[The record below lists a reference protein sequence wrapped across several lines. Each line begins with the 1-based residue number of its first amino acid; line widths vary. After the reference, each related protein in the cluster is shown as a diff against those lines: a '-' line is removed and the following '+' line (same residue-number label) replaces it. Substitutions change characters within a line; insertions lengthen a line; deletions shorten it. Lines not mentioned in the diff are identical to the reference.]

1 MDYGALSLLPP
12 LVSIALALLTKEV
25 VFSLFGGVF
34 VWQMIKIGDFS
45 PFGALYGS
53 IEAIVGLFAEG
64 WVVKSIVF
72 IVLVGSILTI
82 VVESGGVSAFVR
94 YLTERSNRV
103 KSKKGALLLG
113 YFIGITIFIESTI
126 TSLVVGSVTAPLADR
141 FGASRAKVAYLCD
154 ATSAPVCSL
163 IPLNGWGALLTGLV
177 SAQIAAGVLTGN
189 AASIVAS
196 SIVFNFYAII
206 TVVFAFLIIYFDFDF
221 SYMKKSEDTAKAI
234 HGKNIV
240 LVSEDNG
247 AKVSFMVLPIVFLT
261 VSSILFLTLSGGG
274 DIWKGSGTT
283 AVFYAV
289 LSTLAFCF
297 VYFVV
302 WHKHFKSVEYFAH
315 LKNGSMNMMYVGVMM
330 TLAFAISAATKD
342 LGTGTYLA
350 GFAKGFLNPSLLPAV
365 IFVFGCMISFST
377 GTSWGT
383 FSIMVPIAIS
393 MGVALGVDI
402 SLVIGAAV
410 AGGVFGDHCSP
421 ISDTTIVSSTASGCD
436 LMEHVKT
443 QLPYAF
449 LCGFFALLC
458 FISAGF
464 IF

>member
-1 MDYGALSLLPP
+1 MDYGALSLVPP
-12 LVSIALALLTKEV
+12 LVSIVLALLTKEV

-34 VWQMIKIGDFS
+34 AWQMIRIGSFS
-45 PFGALYGS
+45 PFEALYGS

-72 IVLVGSILTI
+72 IVLVGSILAI
-82 VVESGGVSAFVR
+82 VVESGGVSAFVS
-94 YLTERSNRV
+94 YLTEKSNKI
-103 KSKKGALLLG
+103 KSKRAALLLG
-113 YFIGITIFIESTI
+113 YFIGIAVFIESTI

-177 SAQIAAGVLTGN
+177 SAQIAAGVIVGN
-189 AASIVAS
+189 AAEFVAS
-196 SIVFNFYAII
+196 SILYNFYAII
-206 TVVFAFLIIYFDFDF
+206 TVLFAFLIIYFDFDF
-221 SYMKKSEDTAKAI
+221 SYMKKSEEAAVAAHDAN
-234 HGKNIV
+234 NIAQI
-240 LVSEDNG
+240 ETNG
-247 AKVSFMVLPIVFLT
+247 ARVSFMVLPIVFLT
-261 VSSILFLTLSGGG
+261 VSAILFLILSGGG
-274 DIWKGSGTT
+274 NIFKGSGTT

-289 LSTLAFCF
+289 LSTLVFCF
-297 VYFVV
+297 LYFVV
-302 WHKHFKSVEYFAH
+302 WHKHFKSVEYFTH

-342 LGTGTYLA
+342 LGTGAYLA
-350 GFAKGFLNPSLLPAV
+350 GFAKGFLNPSFLPAV

-393 MGVALGVDI
+393 MGAALGVDI
-402 SLVIGAAV
+402 PLVIGAAV

-421 ISDTTIVSSTASGCD
+421 ISDTTIVSATASGCD
-436 LMEHVKT
+436 LMEHIKT

-449 LCGFFALLC
+449 LSGFLAFLC
-458 FISAGF
+458 FILAGF
-464 IF
+464 IV

>member
-206 TVVFAFLIIYFDFDF
+206 TVLFAFLIIYFDFDF

-247 AKVSFMVLPIVFLT
+247 AKVSFMVLPIV
-261 VSSILFLTLSGGG
+261 
-274 DIWKGSGTT
+274 
-283 AVFYAV
+283 
-289 LSTLAFCF
+289 
-297 VYFVV
+297 
-302 WHKHFKSVEYFAH
+302 
-315 LKNGSMNMMYVGVMM
+315 
-330 TLAFAISAATKD
+330 
-342 LGTGTYLA
+342 
-350 GFAKGFLNPSLLPAV
+350 
-365 IFVFGCMISFST
+365 
-377 GTSWGT
+377 
-383 FSIMVPIAIS
+383 
-393 MGVALGVDI
+393 
-402 SLVIGAAV
+402 
-410 AGGVFGDHCSP
+410 
-421 ISDTTIVSSTASGCD
+421 
-436 LMEHVKT
+436 
-443 QLPYAF
+443 
-449 LCGFFALLC
+449 
-458 FISAGF
+458 
-464 IF
+464 

>member
-163 IPLNGWGALLTGLV
+163 IPLNGWG
-177 SAQIAAGVLTGN
+177 
-189 AASIVAS
+189 
-196 SIVFNFYAII
+196 
-206 TVVFAFLIIYFDFDF
+206 
-221 SYMKKSEDTAKAI
+221 
-234 HGKNIV
+234 
-240 LVSEDNG
+240 
-247 AKVSFMVLPIVFLT
+247 
-261 VSSILFLTLSGGG
+261 
-274 DIWKGSGTT
+274 
-283 AVFYAV
+283 
-289 LSTLAFCF
+289 
-297 VYFVV
+297 
-302 WHKHFKSVEYFAH
+302 
-315 LKNGSMNMMYVGVMM
+315 
-330 TLAFAISAATKD
+330 
-342 LGTGTYLA
+342 
-350 GFAKGFLNPSLLPAV
+350 
-365 IFVFGCMISFST
+365 
-377 GTSWGT
+377 
-383 FSIMVPIAIS
+383 
-393 MGVALGVDI
+393 
-402 SLVIGAAV
+402 GAAYR
-410 AGGVFGDHCSP
+410 
-421 ISDTTIVSSTASGCD
+421 SGICPD
-436 LMEHVKT
+436 SGRGIDRK
-443 QLPYAF
+443 
-449 LCGFFALLC
+449 CGLDSCKLYRLQLLC
-458 FISAGF
+458 DYYRIICVFDCLF
-464 IF
+464 